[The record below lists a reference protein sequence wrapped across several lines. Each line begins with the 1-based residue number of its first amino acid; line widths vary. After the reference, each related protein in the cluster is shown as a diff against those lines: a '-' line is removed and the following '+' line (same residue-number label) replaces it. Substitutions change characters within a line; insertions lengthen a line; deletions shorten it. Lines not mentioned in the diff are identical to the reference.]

1 MDKALP
7 GTGSRQSPVPM
18 KEDGMLKKPIVI
30 APVVF
35 LLFLIIVS
43 PAFASPGLTVG
54 YIGGKGIN
62 PEVSPGESYIQTLL
76 VSTGKDDAPTDVL
89 IEVLGYGDV
98 DSGVEP
104 VLPEADKSAYSART
118 FIQPDKVTLHV
129 EPGETKRANVTVTI
143 PADVGS
149 GGRYAIL
156 RFSTSPPEG
165 EAVNIIS
172 AIVLPVKFT
181 IKDSQ
186 LIHSG
191 EVTGVT
197 SGKAV
202 SGQPIE
208 IFTSFR
214 NTGNHHFKIEGQIEI
229 RDAGDNHI
237 DTLHI
242 TTSSPIP
249 DGTKRI
255 KTIYIP
261 QGPLPLGI
269 YLVKS
274 RLMLED
280 GILLDEASGS
290 FEVEKPYVPPPPP
303 ASVTLSPSSASILKT
318 GDGRI
323 SVSFPQGAVI
333 GQVQIS
339 LRSYPLEQIPAP
351 PPDFDL
357 ATTCFRIDGL
367 TGLLAKEATV
377 TVKYTAAD
385 LDKAGGDASRLRL
398 ARWDEAQSQWSVLKT
413 KVDKE
418 AMTLTTNTNQLSIW
432 AVMVAPPAH
441 THVKWAL
448 IGGIIGGVIIIAL
461 PVYFLT
467 VRRRGGSTG

>member
-1 MDKALP
+1 MIKRFFLFIALL
-7 GTGSRQSPVPM
+7 G
-18 KEDGMLKKPIVI
+18 
-30 APVVF
+30 
-35 LLFLIIVS
+35 LLFFLVPS
-43 PAFASPGLTVG
+43 HALASPGLTVG
-54 YIGGKGIN
+54 HLGGKGLS
-62 PEVSPGESYIQTLL
+62 PEVYPGESYTQTLV
-76 VSTGKDDAPTDVL
+76 VSIGKDDAATDVL
-89 IEVLGYGDV
+89 IEVLGYGENPD
-98 DSGVEP
+98 GGAEP
-104 VLPEADKSAYSART
+104 LLPEEDKSPYSART
-118 FIQPDKVTLHV
+118 FIQPDRITRHV
-129 EPGETKRANVTVTI
+129 EPGETKQVEVTVTI

-156 RFSTSPPEG
+156 RFSTAPPEEG
-165 EAVNIIS
+165 MVRIVS

-181 IKDSQ
+181 IKEGQ

-191 EVTGVT
+191 QVTGVT
-197 SGKAV
+197 TGKAV

-229 RDAGDNHI
+229 RDASDNHI
-237 DTLHI
+237 DTVHI

-255 KTIYIP
+255 KTTYIP
-261 QGPLPLGI
+261 QGELPLGV
-269 YLVKS
+269 YSVKS

-280 GILLDEASGS
+280 GTLLDEASGS

-303 ASVTLSPSSASILKT
+303 ASATLSPSNASILKT
-318 GDGRI
+318 GDGSI

-333 GQVQIS
+333 SQVEIS
-339 LRSYPLEQIPAP
+339 LRSYPLEQLP
-351 PPDFDL
+351 PQPTGFNL

-418 AMTLTTNTNQLSIW
+418 ATTLTTNTNQLSIW

-441 THVKWAL
+441 TQVNWAL
-448 IGGIIGGVIIIAL
+448 IGGIIGCGIIIAL
-461 PVYFLT
+461 PVYFLI
-467 VRRRGGSTG
+467 VRRRGCSTG

>member
-1 MDKALP
+1 MVLFWGLA
-7 GTGSRQSPVPM
+7 TASPQIPYG
-18 KEDGMLKKPIVI
+18 GMMRRFLLYMAVLGL
-30 APVVF
+30 
-35 LLFLIIVS
+35 LLFLVPS
-43 PAFASPGLTVG
+43 SALASRGLTVG
-54 YIGGKGIN
+54 HMGGKGIN
-62 PEVSPGESYIQTLL
+62 PEVLPGESYVQTLV
-76 VSTGKDDAPTDVL
+76 VSIGKDDPPTDVL
-89 IEVLGYGDV
+89 IEALGYRDGDT
-98 DSGVEP
+98 GVEA
-104 VLPEADKSAYSART
+104 VLPEADNSPYSARM
-118 FIQPDKVTLHV
+118 FIQPAKVMLHV
-129 EPGETKRANVTVTI
+129 EPGETKQVDVTVTI
-143 PADVGS
+143 PANVGS

-156 RFSTSPPEG
+156 RFSTVPPEQG
-165 EAVNIIS
+165 TITIVS

-191 EVTGVT
+191 EVTGVAI
-197 SGKAV
+197 GKAV

-229 RDAGDNHI
+229 RDASDKHI
-237 DTLHI
+237 DTIHI

-261 QGPLPLGI
+261 QAELPLGV
-269 YLVKS
+269 YSVKS

-280 GILLDEASGS
+280 GTLLDEASGS
-290 FEVEKPYVPPPPP
+290 FEVEEPYVPPPPP
-303 ASVTLSPSSASILKT
+303 ASVTVSPSSASILKT
-318 GDGRI
+318 EDDKI
-323 SVSFPQGAVI
+323 SVTFPHGAVI
-333 GQVQIS
+333 SQVEVS
-339 LRSYPLEQIPAP
+339 LRSYLLEQLP
-351 PPDFDL
+351 PPPTGFDV

-377 TVKYTAAD
+377 TVEYSAAD
-385 LDKAGGDASRLRL
+385 LDKADGDASRLRL

-432 AVMVAPPAH
+432 AVVVAPPAH
-441 THVKWAL
+441 PQVNWPL
-448 IGGIIGGVIIIAL
+448 IGGIVGGVIVTAL
-461 PVYFLT
+461 SVYFVT